1 LSKSEK
7 SGKIEKI
14 KGKSRITKKMRK
26 IRENQKKSNKSK
38 IGENGREKKEH
49 KGPRPWCTREEHRG
63 RRPRHTGEEHRGRRP
78 RHTEGNTGAE
88 GPGTAPLYLFGRH
101 FEFALKLNFS
111 YLKAK
116 RLDLAPDCLPKRR
129 KRQIFGW
136 GKGERVFSL
145 VFQRGYTGAEGLNAR
160 ALFSTGSRMP
170 SLVVDN

>member
-1 LSKSEK
+1 MD
-7 SGKIEKI
+7 GKKRNTRAQ
-14 KGKSRITKKMRK
+14 GPGA
-26 IRENQKKSNKSK
+26 RERS
-38 IGENGREKKEH
+38 
-49 KGPRPWCTREEHRG
+49 
-63 RRPRHTGEEHRGRRP
+63 
-78 RHTEGNTGAE
+78 TGAE
-88 GPGTAPLYLFGRH
+88 GPGTLKETPGPKAPGTAPLYLFGRH